1 MATITRSAGAMLGA
15 VASAA
20 DAVSKTITVAA
31 SSVSLLENYVDEALH
46 NQMVSSDE
54 RQHQFLKQS
63 ALEQA
68 AFDQKINR
76 ALSSDQELKELYD
89 QNLARLLAKSN
100 ELKAKKD
107 Q

>member
-46 NQMVSSDE
+46 NQMGSSDE
-54 RQHQFLKQS
+54 RQRRSGSS
-63 ALEQA
+63 AVRYRRSGKRIR
-68 AFDQKINR
+68 FI
-76 ALSSDQELKELYD
+76 
-89 QNLARLLAKSN
+89 
-100 ELKAKKD
+100 
-107 Q
+107 